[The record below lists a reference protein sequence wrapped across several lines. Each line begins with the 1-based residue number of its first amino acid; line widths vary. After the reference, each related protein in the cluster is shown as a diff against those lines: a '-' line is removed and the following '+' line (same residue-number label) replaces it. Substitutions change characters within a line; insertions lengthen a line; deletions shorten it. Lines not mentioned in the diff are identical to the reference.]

1 VGDLVESTAG
11 REFQVMVKPVGAI
24 CNLDCGYCYYLE
36 KEELY
41 PDSKSHRMADDLLE
55 IYIQQHIEACP
66 EENV

>member
-1 VGDLVESTAG
+1 VANTAADTVG

-41 PDSKSHRMADDLLE
+41 PNSTSHRMADDLLE
-55 IYIQQHIEACP
+55 I
-66 EENV
+66 